1 MEANRLYVNG
11 NILCTGVR
19 QATSRSEEPVL
30 CLIKGDTI
38 TFVAVSGLRMVIS
51 WKIELPKPVPSSQVF
66 VIPPLIAELLASDTI
81 CSQVGVEFV
90 TRGGEAVAR
99 LTDHLGSYE
108 LRWASDVST
117 FPAPEAFSQLIQVP
131 EALVE
136 VSHLRFSD
144 ALHQAV
150 ARLGRIEAEEQVS
163 PSKLAILIDLDFG
176 RLRIEGEEIVTAA
189 SHQFYFDPRL
199 VIRAMEFLKEKT
211 LRVGITPVPSGHRGY
226 LSLVS
231 EQDNWV
237 VHCALLSIGLDTQQL
252 YPLPPGRNR

>member
-1 MEANRLYVNG
+1 MEPSRLYVNG
-11 NILCTGVR
+11 KVLCTGVQ

-30 CLIKGDTI
+30 CLIKGDAI
-38 TFVAVSGLRMVIS
+38 SFVAVSGLRMVIS
-51 WKIELPKPVPSSQVF
+51 WKAVLPKPAPGSVVF
-66 VIPPLIAELLASDTI
+66 VIPPLIAELLACDAI

-117 FPAPEAFSQLIQVP
+117 FPAPEAFRQLMQVP

-144 ALHQAV
+144 AVHQAV
-150 ARLGRIEAEEQVS
+150 ANLGRMEAEQQVS

-176 RLRIEGEEIVTAA
+176 RLRVEGEEIVTTA

-199 VIRAMEFLKEKT
+199 VIRALEFLKEKT
-211 LRVGITPVPSGHRGY
+211 LRVGITPVSLGSRGY

-231 EQDNWV
+231 EQDGWL